1 MNMESGPQIDTTL
14 EPERK
19 ASAGTVMVT
28 TLAGIAILTMVL
40 YGINRPQS
48 PNESSS
54 AVASNAPA
62 DSTAVASTGDPAAAS
77 QNLKT
82 QNATDQSKPA
92 QGQQQKAND
101 QAQQKNAAPSQA
113 DAKPNVTNAKP
124 EPANN
129 GQAPANQAASN
140 PPGSNSSGNSKQNNA
155 ESTPQDNAQPAVKPN
170 G

>member
-1 MNMESGPQIDTTL
+1 MNTEPGPQIDPTL
-14 EPERK
+14 QTEHK
-19 ASAGTVMVT
+19 ASAGTVMVA
-28 TLAGIAILTMVL
+28 TLAGIAIVSMVL
-40 YGINRPQS
+40 YGVNNRES
-48 PNESSS
+48 PS

-62 DSTAVASTGDPAAAS
+62 ATTGDPAAAS
-77 QNLKT
+77 QNLKN

-101 QAQQKNAAPSQA
+101 QAA
-113 DAKPNVTNAKP
+113 AKPAAAQ
-124 EPANN
+124 PAPTAA

-155 ESTPQDNAQPAVKPN
+155 QSSPQDNAQPAAKPN